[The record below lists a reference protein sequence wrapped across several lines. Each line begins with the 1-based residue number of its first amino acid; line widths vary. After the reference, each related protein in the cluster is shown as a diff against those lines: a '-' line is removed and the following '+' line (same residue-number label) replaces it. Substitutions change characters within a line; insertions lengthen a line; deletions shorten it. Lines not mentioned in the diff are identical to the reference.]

1 MDVMTKWR
9 FAVGS
14 LKVDSLKSFN
24 YLSKRL
30 FCLFVYQMGK
40 FLGVEMLE

>member
-30 FCLFVYQMGK
+30 LCLFVYQMGK
-40 FLGVEMLE
+40 FLGVEILE

>member
-30 FCLFVYQMGK
+30 FCLFVYQMGQ